1 MHIRYV
7 YLLHWKMGWVSPLR
21 EQLGVDNIVKVD
33 ISNQFINIAIKF
45 VSANS
50 CRNDVSIIVVDI
62 VPVPLLI
69 LPIIIILIILDV
81 VTVVTLDI
89 VELSPAWPIVSV
101 VSLAVVEG
109 GTELR
114 RPPGAWGLGQLVLV
128 VLVLPEGEH
137 CHHQQEDHRHTRAD
151 PGDQGSWDKTFIFM

>member
-7 YLLHWKMGWVSPLR
+7 YLLHWKIGWVSPLR

-33 ISNQFINIAIKF
+33 ISNQFIDIAIKF

-69 LPIIIILIILDV
+69 LSIIILIILDV

-89 VELSPAWPIVSV
+89 VELSAPGPIAKST
-101 VSLAVVEG
+101 S
-109 GTELR
+109 
-114 RPPGAWGLGQLVLV
+114 
-128 VLVLPEGEH
+128 
-137 CHHQQEDHRHTRAD
+137 
-151 PGDQGSWDKTFIFM
+151 

>member
-1 MHIRYV
+1 MNIY
-7 YLLHWKMGWVSPLR
+7 YLYKSFCIHKEGN
-21 EQLGVDNIVKVD
+21 NIKYD
-33 ISNQFINIAIKF
+33 S
-45 VSANS
+45 S
-50 CRNDVSIIVVDI
+50 RNDVSIIVVDI

-69 LPIIIILIILDV
+69 LSIILLILDV

-151 PGDQGSWDKTFIFM
+151 PGDQANCKIYR

>member
-1 MHIRYV
+1 M
-7 YLLHWKMGWVSPLR
+7 K
-21 EQLGVDNIVKVD
+21 NIVKVD

-45 VSANS
+45 VSINS
-50 CRNDVSIIVVDI
+50 GRNDVSIIVVDI
-62 VPVPLLI
+62 VSVPLLI
-69 LPIIIILIILDV
+69 LSIIILIILDV
-81 VTVVTLDI
+81 VTVVTPDI

-128 VLVLPEGEH
+128 VLVLPEGQH
-137 CHHQQEDHRHTRAD
+137 CHHQQEDHRHTRGD
-151 PGDQGSWDKTFIFM
+151 PGDQAN

>member
-1 MHIRYV
+1 M
-7 YLLHWKMGWVSPLR
+7 K
-21 EQLGVDNIVKVD
+21 NIVKVD

-69 LPIIIILIILDV
+69 LSIILLLILNV

-89 VELSPAWPIVSV
+89 VELSAPGPIAKSTSNYV
-101 VSLAVVEG
+101 
-109 GTELR
+109 LR
-114 RPPGAWGLGQLVLV
+114 
-128 VLVLPEGEH
+128 
-137 CHHQQEDHRHTRAD
+137 TRSNTYKILIYDTAL
-151 PGDQGSWDKTFIFM
+151 K